1 MNLLK
6 KFQTTLNKLAPEEA
20 TFLLAVSGGM
30 DSCVMAELFHRSGK
44 KCIIAHCNYQLRDE
58 DSNLDAA
65 HVQQLANK
73 LGYPVYINTFETE
86 HYATAHHLSI
96 QMAARKLRYDWFKEL
111 QIDYKCKYIVTA
123 HHSGD
128 QAETMLLNLA
138 KGRSVQALA
147 GIPAVNNSVIRPLLE
162 FTKEEMLQFA
172 KQNNITWREDIS
184 NISDDYERNYIR
196 HIVIPRLQEVNP
208 GLFSSMQQSSN
219 LLKEAAAFIGDSF
232 ESWKQKYCRE
242 ENDSLFLDNL
252 EALKEHSLL
261 QNYIFLLLQPYSFTP
276 PVIRQIAAHLDAQS
290 GVTYH
295 SHTHHL
301 TFDRNSFWVLPSG
314 EKAEKEYAIEG
325 SGVTGNDDFIISI
338 EETTTP
344 DFHLPPNIAFVDAE
358 KVKFPLVMRH
368 WKQGDSFVPLGMKN
382 HKKLSDFFIDSKVPL
397 PLKSRIWLL
406 TSNDEIVWIAGYR
419 LDQRFALSGTSITI
433 LKITF
438 AVP

>member
-6 KFQTTLNKLAPEEA
+6 KFQTSLSKLAPEEA

-30 DSCVMAELFHRSGK
+30 DSCVMAEFFHRSGK

-58 DSNLDAA
+58 DSRLDAI
-65 HVQQLANK
+65 HVQQLANR

-111 QIDYKCKYIVTA
+111 QKEYNCKYIVTA
-123 HHSGD
+123 HHAGD

-138 KGRSVQALA
+138 KGRSVQALS
-147 GIPAVNNSVIRPLLE
+147 GIPSVNNSVIRPLLE
-162 FTKEEMLQFA
+162 FTKEELLNFSA
-172 KQNNITWREDIS
+172 SHNINWREDIS

-196 HIVIPRLQEVNP
+196 HSVIPRLQEINP

-219 LLKEAAAFIGDSF
+219 LLKEAAAFISNSF
-232 ESWKQKYCRE
+232 EIWKQKYCKE
-242 ENDSLFLDNL
+242 EKDSLFLNDL
-252 EALKEHSLL
+252 HALKEHPLL
-261 QNYIFLLLQPYSFTP
+261 QNFIFLILQPFAFTP
-276 PVIRQIAAHLDAQS
+276 AVIRQITGHLDAQS

-314 EKAEKEYAIEG
+314 EKPEKEYIIEG
-325 SGVTGNDDFIISI
+325 TGVTNADDFIISI
-338 EETTTP
+338 EETSSP
-344 DFHLPPNIAFVDAE
+344 DFQLPPNIAFVDAA
-358 KVKFPLVMRH
+358 KLHFPLKMRH
-368 WKQGDSFVPLGMKN
+368 WKKGDSFIPLGMNN
-382 HKKLSDFFIDSKVPL
+382 HKKLSDFFIDQKVPL

-406 TSNDEIVWIAGYR
+406 TSNDEIAWIAGYR
-419 LDQRFALSGTSITI
+419 LDQRFALTGASKTI

-438 AVP
+438 AAP